1 MADKRKPLE
10 PMGRLYYEA
19 MTGGGYSQYPQYTHG
34 VGAVIPSCHK
44 VINLYSADQ
53 ILWAAT
59 LAFNQPPPEGL
70 EMEQVSLWVDG
81 ADAALDALLR
91 ELGMEE
97 KPQ

>member
-1 MADKRKPLE
+1 MAERKPLE
-10 PMGRLYYEA
+10 PVGWMDPTHGSICWTKSPFYA
-19 MTGGGYSQYPQYTHG
+19 GYSPLYT
-34 VGAVIPSCHK
+34 
-44 VINLYSADQ
+44 ADQ

-91 ELGMEE
+91 DLGITTTKE
-97 KPQ
+97 